1 MSAADPVL
9 SLLRPEILAL
19 APYSSARK
27 ESSGGRI
34 WLDANENPLTPSAGK
49 PLLNRYPEPQ
59 PAELIAQ
66 LAAYYAVAENNILVT
81 RGSDEGIDLLLR
93 AFCRAGQD
101 AILITP
107 PTYGMYAVSAAIQNA
122 RIVTV
127 PLLAEKNFS
136 LDPTA
141 VLAALTPSVKLV
153 FLCSPNNPT
162 GALLARDEVV
172 RLVQALLGKAIVVV
186 DEAYLEFAGS
196 RSLTPELVGNPNLV
210 ILRTLSKAFGLAG
223 IRCGVT
229 IASPALI
236 GVLQKIIAPYPV
248 PTPVLQAALVAMTAE
263 GLTAARRSVQSLIAE
278 RIRVAARLATLPG
291 VRRLW
296 PSDSNF
302 ILFEVTDSARV
313 MSATRA
319 VGVILRDRSR
329 DYGLTNC
336 VRMTMG
342 TPEENNAALEVIA
355 RV

>member
-122 RIVTV
+122 RVVTV

-278 RIRVAARLATLPG
+278 RVRVAARLATLPG

-319 VGVILRDRSR
+319 VGVVLRDRSR